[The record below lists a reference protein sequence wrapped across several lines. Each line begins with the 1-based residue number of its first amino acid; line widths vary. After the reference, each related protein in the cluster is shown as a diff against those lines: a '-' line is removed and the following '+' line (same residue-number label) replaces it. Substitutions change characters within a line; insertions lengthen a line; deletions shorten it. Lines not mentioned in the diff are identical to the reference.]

1 MLLHET
7 TCRPIKEGIS
17 TAMKEEQDRHTTSV
31 FHGRASMVVEAKKQQ
46 SANGENE
53 GDSSPVAAAMDSSKS
68 DDWLPEGWRVQ
79 VNVRKNGRKDKWYFP
94 PTGGAKFFSKL
105 EVTRYLKRN
114 SNIDNG
120 DNNSTSNLSAENK
133 SSNSKNSSRSYNN
146 EDPSM
151 VSNAR
156 IGNMVDSNE
165 GIHSDT
171 STKTVGAANGSNGTV
186 TPTSENHNITSS
198 RVVGMLDS
206 RNNLDAINLTSS
218 KNSMAVTTPTSK
230 NHDDIKESNQT
241 PNTEEKEGTGTHKKS
256 YKKVTYEKEK
266 AEGLPPGWTKEVKLT
281 KKGRKVRRDPYYTD
295 PEGSYTFRS
304 LKDALRYVETG
315 EPGKLAIRRREPKCD
330 EDDDDEDEKSPASAK
345 KQKLGTT
352 DDSTNGTSLKASEMT
367 HPVPKVLSDM
377 PAFKQHGQSSK
388 VSEVVAPPS
397 DAQAMQDEEADPS
410 LEVIE
415 TMEEEHS
422 TGKSNNKKKKDVPL
436 PRRSSKRLARE
447 AGRSEP
453 EKSSAAA
460 VKLSSETDATVSL
473 DSATSVLDT
482 QLRRTTLVKQTV
494 NASEEKNSPPH
505 QLEMNHH
512 LNTTTSVSRKPAS
525 KLNKSKQPS
534 VTVAT
539 TTGTPP
545 LELWEDPC
553 IAFAIKTLTGS
564 LDEPDSI
571 NNMPPGS
578 TTSKSHPGNEMPGG
592 ASLNLPTTNR
602 QPEPVNA
609 PGSPV
614 NMSAAYSWA
623 DPCIEFAIK
632 TLTGAIPLD
641 ANLFKQDSQ
650 RNINTSRPNSAPVF
664 HQPTAVSPPAQ
675 APATTD
681 PSSGGSTTT
690 RKRVTRSQRKAV

>member
-1 MLLHET
+1 
-7 TCRPIKEGIS
+7 
-17 TAMKEEQDRHTTSV
+17 
-31 FHGRASMVVEAKKQQ
+31 
-46 SANGENE
+46 
-53 GDSSPVAAAMDSSKS
+53 MDSSKS

-156 IGNMVDSNE
+156 IDNMVDSNE

-206 RNNLDAINLTSS
+206 RNNLDAINLTS
-218 KNSMAVTTPTSK
+218 K

-266 AEGLPPGWTKEVKLT
+266 AEGLPTGWTKEVKLT

-315 EPGKLAIRRREPKCD
+315 EPGKLAIRRREPRCD
-330 EDDDDEDEKSPASAK
+330 EDDDEEDEKSPASAK

-352 DDSTNGTSLKASEMT
+352 DDSTNGTSLKASE
-367 HPVPKVLSDM
+367 VLSDM

-436 PRRSSKRLARE
+436 PRRSSKRLA
-447 AGRSEP
+447 P
-453 EKSSAAA
+453 
-460 VKLSSETDATVSL
+460 VKLSNETDATVSL

-494 NASEEKNSPPH
+494 NAIEEKNSPPR
-505 QLEMNHH
+505 QLEMNH
-512 LNTTTSVSRKPAS
+512 LNTTTSDSRKPAS

-681 PSSGGSTTT
+681 PSSGGSTTR